1 MAATK
6 IQPDPNETAEA
17 GARVDD
23 HQLQK
28 DILAELD
35 WDNAVNAAH
44 IGVAVSGGAVTLS
57 GVVDSWPEK
66 RAAANAVKRVRGV
79 RVIADDLE
87 VEIRGVTG
95 IGDSAIA
102 KAAEHALA
110 WDSDVPEGAI
120 TATVRDHVLT
130 LEGSVTWDYER
141 RAAER
146 AVEGIK
152 GLRWVRNRLALTA
165 IPAVPDVHERIQ
177 AALVRDATI
186 EADRITVT
194 TNEHEV
200 SLRGRVN
207 SWAERDAAERA
218 AWSAP
223 GVSRVHNHLHIG

>member
-35 WDNAVNAAH
+35 WDNSVHAAH

-95 IGDSAIA
+95 MGDTAIA

-110 WDSDVPEGAI
+110 WDSDVPEGTI

-146 AVEGIK
+146 A
-152 GLRWVRNRLALTA
+152 
-165 IPAVPDVHERIQ
+165 
-177 AALVRDATI
+177 
-186 EADRITVT
+186 
-194 TNEHEV
+194 
-200 SLRGRVN
+200 
-207 SWAERDAAERA
+207 

>member
-35 WDNAVNAAH
+35 WDNSVHAAH

-66 RAAANAVKRVRGV
+66 RSAANAVKRVRGV

-102 KAAEHALA
+102 KAA
-110 WDSDVPEGAI
+110 
-120 TATVRDHVLT
+120 
-130 LEGSVTWDYER
+130 
-141 RAAER
+141 
-146 AVEGIK
+146 
-152 GLRWVRNRLALTA
+152 
-165 IPAVPDVHERIQ
+165 
-177 AALVRDATI
+177 DATI

-207 SWAERDAAERA
+207 SRAERDAAERA